1 MNNQEQTTR
10 QLLPSLTGGGRG
22 WVFLTRMKGYTIL
35 SLLGLIISLSGTVII
50 SRYLYQEWTVDHFM
64 PALNRTFVLFSQYK
78 DSPADDLNLGMSYD
92 PNHEADF
99 ISPVEGQSEI
109 EAYCDIELRKG
120 FPIAQE
126 GKEVIYPA
134 AITVEDSTFFQIY
147 PVEVVE
153 GARQLT
159 ADGQCMVSEELARRL
174 FPAESAVGKSIPIED
189 GTPHTIQAVYRQPST
204 KSTLRFDILQFRKE
218 PMLSNSYS
226 VCLVLLHEG
235 ADANTYNERQPY
247 QEISLYSKR
256 PIKFIL
262 KPYSEL
268 SNRPWWGYDMGG
280 TKCAQ
285 AKSSSS
291 HLWMLFFVAMLLLFV
306 GLFNFVNLFA
316 VMRSHRRHELHVRR
330 LFGASRWDLFRLLYS
345 ETFVLAVLAMVGVWT
360 VVELTTPLLATYY
373 NIEVMGQWKFDV
385 GLTAVIVIILPLVGP
400 SPLPL
405 PAREGSN
412 YLSRIKRATS
422 QIHLTPLPVREGRGG
437 GSVGGAA
444 AFLFLQFFISL
455 TLLNVSLYFM
465 RQLNAMM
472 TTDPGFRTKGL
483 LSVLLQPHEN
493 RDTWSEE
500 EWQAHVARSANNRD
514 VILQRLAT
522 CPYIKTYCYD
532 PHLVGER
539 QDDEV
544 NGKYKVNL
552 CWINPK
558 AMELYGLQ
566 GVAGRT
572 FSDSTDHFA
581 QYLCMVNETFIRQ
594 LEVKDFHDFKVQFP
608 NRIWWSNGSDMSV
621 NPPFEIVGVLR
632 DFHPGRQSEPLM
644 PTVYLFENSDSGK
657 DSPFGFEGQ
666 YLLMDIAEGHEEDVI
681 TYLHDLVHELFGTN
695 ELTYQWVEDQRK
707 DLYREDQRT
716 ARIFI
721 TFSLLAI
728 AVTCLGVLGLMM
740 FDVRRRY
747 REIALRKVH
756 GATFLDIAMLLSRR
770 YLIVFDVAAVASLPV
785 SLLVIHRLMATYT
798 IHTSFAWWIPLL
810 SIALILGLCALT
822 LWQQVWRATRIKPYQ
837 ILKEQ

>member
-10 QLLPSLTGGGRG
+10 QPLPSLTGGGRG

-64 PALNRTFVLFSQYK
+64 PDLDRTFVLFSHYK
-78 DSPADDLNLGMSYD
+78 DRPMDDLNLGMSYD

-147 PVEVVE
+147 PVDVVE

-174 FPAESAVGKSIPIED
+174 FPTESAVGKSIPIED

-204 KSTLRFDILQFRKE
+204 KSSLRFDILQFRKE
-218 PMLSNSYS
+218 PVLSNSYS
-226 VCLVLLHEG
+226 VCLVLLHKG
-235 ADANTYNERQPY
+235 ADVNTYNERQPY
-247 QEISLYSKR
+247 QEMSLYSKR

-268 SNRPWWGYDMGG
+268 SNRSWWGYDMDG

-345 ETFVLAVLAMVGVWT
+345 ETFVLAALAMVGVWT

-385 GLTAVIVIILPLVGP
+385 ALTAVIIIILPLVGP

-405 PAREGSN
+405 PCREGSN

-422 QIHLTPLPVREGRGG
+422 QVHLTPLPTREGQGG
-437 GSVGGAA
+437 GSAGGAA

-493 RDTWSEE
+493 RESWSEE
-500 EWQAHVARSANNRD
+500 EWQAHVARSASNRD
-514 VILQRLAT
+514 VILQRLSA

-532 PHLVGER
+532 PHLVGVRE
-539 QDDEV
+539 DNEV

-552 CWINPK
+552 CWLNPK
-558 AMELYGLQ
+558 AMKLYGLQ

-594 LEVKDFHDFKVQFP
+594 LEVKDFRDFKVQFP
-608 NRIWWSNGSDMSV
+608 NRVWWQSGLDMSG

-728 AVTCLGVLGLMM
+728 AVTCLGVLGLML

-756 GATFLDIAMLLSRR
+756 GATFLDIALLLSRR
-770 YLIVFDVAAVASLPV
+770 YLIVFAVAAVASLPV
-785 SLLVIHRLMATYT
+785 SLLVIHRLMASYT

-822 LWQQVWRATRIKPYQ
+822 LWQQIWRATRIKPYKV
-837 ILKEQ
+837 LKEN

>member
-159 ADGQCMVSEELARRL
+159 ADGQCMVSQELARRL

-218 PMLSNSYS
+218 PVLSNSYS

-247 QEISLYSKR
+247 QEMSLYSKR

-268 SNRPWWGYDMGG
+268 SNRPWWGYDMDG

-400 SPLPL
+400 SP
-405 PAREGSN
+405 
-412 YLSRIKRATS
+412 
-422 QIHLTPLPVREGRGG
+422 GG

-493 RDTWSEE
+493 RESWSEE
-500 EWQAHVARSANNRD
+500 EWQAHVARSASNRD
-514 VILQRLAT
+514 VILQRLSA
-522 CPYIKTYCYD
+522 CPYIKTYCYN
-532 PHLVGER
+532 PHLIGECP
-539 QDDEV
+539 DNEV

-552 CWINPK
+552 RWINPK

-608 NRIWWSNGSDMSV
+608 NRVWWSSGLDMSG

-681 TYLHDLVHELFGTN
+681 TYLRDLVHELFGTN

-756 GATFLDIAMLLSRR
+756 GATFLDIALLLSRR
-770 YLIVFDVAAVASLPV
+770 YLIVFAVAAVASLPV
-785 SLLVIHRLMATYT
+785 SLLVIHRLMASYT

-822 LWQQVWRATRIKPYQ
+822 LWQQVWKATRIKPYQ

>member
-159 ADGQCMVSEELARRL
+159 ADGQCMVIEELARRL
-174 FPAESAVGKSIPIED
+174 FPEESAVGKSIPIED

-204 KSTLRFDILQFRKE
+204 KSTLHFDILQFRKE
-218 PMLSNSYS
+218 PVLSNSYS

-247 QEISLYSKR
+247 QEMSLYSKR

-268 SNRPWWGYDMGG
+268 SNRPWWGYDMDG

-400 SPLPL
+400 SP
-405 PAREGSN
+405 
-412 YLSRIKRATS
+412 
-422 QIHLTPLPVREGRGG
+422 GG

-465 RQLNAMM
+465 RQLNVMM

-493 RDTWSEE
+493 RESWSEE
-500 EWQAHVARSANNRD
+500 EWQAHVARSASNRD
-514 VILQRLAT
+514 IILQRLAT

-532 PHLVGER
+532 PHLIGECP
-539 QDDEV
+539 DNEV

-552 CWINPK
+552 RWINPK

-572 FSDSTDHFA
+572 FNDSIDHFA

-608 NRIWWSNGSDMSV
+608 NRVWWSSGRDMSG

-657 DSPFGFEGQ
+657 DSSFGFEGK

-770 YLIVFDVAAVASLPV
+770 YLIVFAVAAIASLPV
-785 SLLVIHRLMATYT
+785 SLLVIHRLMASYT
-798 IHTSFAWWIPLL
+798 IHTSFAWWIPLM

>member
-1 MNNQEQTTR
+1 MKQAFRTI
-10 QLLPSLTGGGRG
+10 S
-22 WVFLTRMKGYTIL
+22 RMKGYTAL

-64 PALNRTFVLFSQYK
+64 PALDRTFVLFSQYK

-92 PNHEADF
+92 PNQEADF

-153 GARQLT
+153 GARQLS

-204 KSTLRFDILQFRKE
+204 KSSLRFDILQFRKE
-218 PMLSNSYS
+218 PVLSNSYS

-247 QEISLYSKR
+247 QEMSLYSKR

-268 SNRPWWGYDMGG
+268 SNRSWWGYDMDG

-330 LFGASRWDLFRLLYS
+330 LFGASRWDIFRLLYS
-345 ETFVLAVLAMVGVWT
+345 ETFVLAALAMVGVWT

-373 NIEVMGQWKFDV
+373 NIEVLPQWKFDV
-385 GLTAVIVIILPLVGP
+385 GLTLLIVLGLPLI
-400 SPLPL
+400 S
-405 PAREGSN
+405 SF
-412 YLSRIKRATS
+412 
-422 QIHLTPLPVREGRGG
+422 TPLPTRKGHGG
-437 GSVGGAA
+437 GSWGATG
-444 AFLFLQFFISL
+444 FLFLQFFISL

-465 RQLNAMM
+465 RQLNVMM

-493 RDTWSEE
+493 RDSWSEE
-500 EWQAHVARSANNRD
+500 EWQAHVARSASNRN
-514 VILQRLAT
+514 VILQRLSA

-532 PHLVGER
+532 PHLIGECP
-539 QDDEV
+539 DNEV

-552 CWINPK
+552 RWLNPK
-558 AMELYGLQ
+558 AMKLYGLQ

-608 NRIWWSNGSDMSV
+608 NRVWWSSGLDMSG

-695 ELTYQWVEDQRK
+695 ELTYQWVEDQRS

-740 FDVRRRY
+740 FDVRRRF

-770 YLIVFDVAAVASLPV
+770 YLIVFAVAAVASLPV
-785 SLLVIHRLMATYT
+785 SLLVIHRLMASYT
-798 IHTSFAWWIPLL
+798 IHTSFAWWIPLI
-810 SIALILGLCALT
+810 SILIVLLLCALT
-822 LWQQVWRATRIKPYQ
+822 LWQQVWKATRIKPYEV
-837 ILKEQ
+837 LKEN